1 MVNCSYLR
9 TQLSVNLKAYPYND
23 DPQETEDTLISMKD
37 LEALEKK
44 KGLKKDDDDALNVEL
59 SSSVDTSED

>member
-1 MVNCSYLR
+1 
-9 TQLSVNLKAYPYND
+9 
-23 DPQETEDTLISMKD
+23 MKD

-59 SSSVDTSED
+59 SSSVDSSED